1 MLKSQVLNIPT
12 MWKDVILTYINDH
25 QIHWNILEQKYK
37 DDVERYE
44 GHSKIFP
51 PLENSPETSSLPN
64 DRVNSPEPKSMVL
77 PNSIS

>member
-37 DDVERYE
+37 DDVERYK

-51 PLENSPETSSLPN
+51 PLENL
-64 DRVNSPEPKSMVL
+64 
-77 PNSIS
+77 I